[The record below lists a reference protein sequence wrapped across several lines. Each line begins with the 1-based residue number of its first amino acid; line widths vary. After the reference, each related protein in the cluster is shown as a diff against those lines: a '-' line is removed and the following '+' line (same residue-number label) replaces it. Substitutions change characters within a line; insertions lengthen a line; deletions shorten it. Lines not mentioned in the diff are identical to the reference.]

1 MILLMKIPILTKSD
15 ANILGTFF
23 IIGGITSY
31 LDFLTTPQLTLG
43 LPLIVYMLTKHP
55 KDTWK

>member
-1 MILLMKIPILTKSD
+1 MY
-15 ANILGTFF
+15 FF

-43 LPLIVYMLTKHP
+43 LPMITYMLIHKP
-55 KDTWK
+55 EKVGKQLSCFL